1 MSSLDKQIAFAI
13 TITYASLYGFIFI
26 ITSIVCAYKINKIRK
41 NKKKLQSNAQSTD
54 QTTPNPSNND
64 ENEQKTTE
72 YETKELMS
80 YDDTTEDNITIDVD
94 TTDDKTQINP
104 ITKEKWYEPIKE
116 WFKLVSEKKKV
127 YLALVPHLFDQATD
141 FGVIYQYYSFWK
153 DEDSEVDIGA
163 ANPKNFFFASV
174 FVIIFHRIVSTIG
187 IYSLTRKWQDIILQS
202 MDLMMVKAIWVNY
215 KLDKKEKA
223 NPQRFLEILE
233 ASFESGPQLLIS
245 SAYILKTS
253 RSDSQK
259 ITLLIII
266 SLLLSLWSITS
277 RVTADDKVMFVRTKV
292 TQFAELGF
300 KYNKFPC
307 LNWQYIFRV
316 ILWRFFEITNRVFI
330 CILIWVNLGG
340 LALSIIIGFEFVWCL
355 SSAVVSKAVD
365 PLSGLMYVSQS
376 FAGGSYISQILLLGF
391 WFYRSLSNFIYLIL
405 ITIFSVLQFESNTV
419 EKYEVRNGITIESG
433 IGLFMLIYT
442 WITSCVWPCAGVY
455 VFVKTN
461 EDRDGGSQ
469 TVRSYRGLIQSY
481 LFDDIAELIEFGF
494 RPITAKDVI
503 FKNEDSKSS
512 THYISQSIKNIGVSV
527 NTLIVLQSVISVAPE
542 TMISYPL
549 QLECKNGG
557 GLIHLS
563 VKLTEMNNYKKDGKF
578 ANKSS
583 EILQE
588 IMDNQNIDI
597 DSVNNDGQTPLHC
610 IAEKETLCDI
620 DINNV
625 KILLENGI
633 DKSIKDKKN
642 ETALDI
648 VQKNMDKSV
657 DSNDRSQELA
667 ELLCV

>member
-245 SAYILKTS
+245 SAYILKAST
-253 RSDSQK
+253 SDSQP
-259 ITLLIII
+259 ITPLIII
-266 SLLLSLWSITS
+266 SLLISLWSITS
-277 RVTADDKVMFVRTKV
+277 RVVTDDKALFFAADEEVRKSWT
-292 TQFAELGF
+292 TIGF
-300 KYNKFPC
+300 KYNKCPC
-307 LNWQYIFRV
+307 LNLKYLLRV
-316 ILWRFFEITNRVFI
+316 IIWRFFEITNRVFI
-330 CILIWVNLGG
+330 AILIWINMGG
-340 LALSIIIGFEFVWCL
+340 LSLSIILGFEFIFCL
-355 SSAVVSKAVD
+355 IQSIRSKSVFPMASIMYVAISSEQSDDIALYLWVVFMIYRVVSN
-365 PLSGLMYVSQS
+365 
-376 FAGGSYISQILLLGF
+376 
-391 WFYRSLSNFIYLIL
+391 WIYLIL
-405 ITIFSVLQFESNTV
+405 LTIFSSLKFEAAKI
-419 EKYEVRNGITIESG
+419 EEYETRNSITIKNEF
-433 IGLFMLIYT
+433 GLFILIY
-442 WITSCVWPCAGVY
+442 
-455 VFVKTN
+455 
-461 EDRDGGSQ
+461 
-469 TVRSYRGLIQSY
+469 
-481 LFDDIAELIEFGF
+481 
-494 RPITAKDVI
+494 
-503 FKNEDSKSS
+503 
-512 THYISQSIKNIGVSV
+512 
-527 NTLIVLQSVISVAPE
+527 
-542 TMISYPL
+542 
-549 QLECKNGG
+549 
-557 GLIHLS
+557 
-563 VKLTEMNNYKKDGKF
+563 
-578 ANKSS
+578 
-583 EILQE
+583 
-588 IMDNQNIDI
+588 
-597 DSVNNDGQTPLHC
+597 
-610 IAEKETLCDI
+610 
-620 DINNV
+620 
-625 KILLENGI
+625 
-633 DKSIKDKKN
+633 
-642 ETALDI
+642 
-648 VQKNMDKSV
+648 
-657 DSNDRSQELA
+657 
-667 ELLCV
+667 